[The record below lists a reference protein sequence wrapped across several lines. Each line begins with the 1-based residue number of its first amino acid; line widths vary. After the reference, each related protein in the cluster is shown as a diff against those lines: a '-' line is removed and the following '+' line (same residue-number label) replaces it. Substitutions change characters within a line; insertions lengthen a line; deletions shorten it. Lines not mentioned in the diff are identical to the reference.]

1 MLRDIVDVMRHELVV
16 GLGYGLGRGLF
27 FLPEAKR
34 IGIERWLRGW
44 EEAHLLART
53 DVAFVSWAKSGRTW
67 LRTLLSRAFQIG
79 YGIPADQALE
89 FDNLKRLNPGIPSVF
104 FTHGNYLRNYN
115 GEWDERSA
123 FWGKRVLL
131 LVRDPRDTAVS
142 QYFQWKHRMH
152 PSKKALNFYPPHG
165 AELSLAD
172 FVLNEPMGLE
182 GVLDF
187 LEIWERTVPRV
198 VAAHTVHYETL
209 KADTAGTLAGI
220 LEFLGTPVTPDVVA
234 EAVAFASVE
243 NMRKLESEGAKV
255 GYSGQ
260 RLKPGDA
267 ANPESFKVRRGKVGG
282 WRDYL
287 TEPEIGA
294 VEAMVAERPGTLF
307 GYKDAPTSEGS
318 GRGNVAMDDRLDR
331 PA

>member
-1 MLRDIVDVMRHELVV
+1 MRHELVV
-16 GLGYGLGRGLF
+16 GVGHALGRGLF

-34 IGIERWLRGW
+34 IGIERWIRGW
-44 EEAHLLART
+44 EEAQLLEAA

-67 LRTLLSRAFQIG
+67 LRTMLSRAYQLE
-79 YGIPADQALE
+79 YGIADGEALE
-89 FDNLKRLNPGIPSVF
+89 FDNLKKVNPRIPSIF

-115 GEWDERSA
+115 GEWDGRSA
-123 FWGKRVLL
+123 FWSKKVLL

-152 PSKKALNFYPPHG
+152 RSKKALNFYPPHG
-165 AELSLAD
+165 AEVSLAD
-172 FVLNEPMGLE
+172 FVLNEPMGLA

-187 LEIWERTVPRV
+187 LEIWEQTLPHVK
-198 VAAHTVHYETL
+198 ASHTVHYEIL
-209 KADTAGTLAGI
+209 RVDTQGTLAGI
-220 LEFLGTPVTPDVVA
+220 LDFLDTPARSETVA
-234 EAVAFASVE
+234 ESVAFASVE
-243 NMRKLESEGAKV
+243 NMRKLEVAGAKV

-287 TEPEIGA
+287 TEAEIA
-294 VEAMVAERPGTLF
+294 KAEAMVAARPGTLF
-307 GYKDAPTSEGS
+307 GYKHDVAVIPSARGS
-318 GRGNVAMDDRLDR
+318 GG
-331 PA
+331 